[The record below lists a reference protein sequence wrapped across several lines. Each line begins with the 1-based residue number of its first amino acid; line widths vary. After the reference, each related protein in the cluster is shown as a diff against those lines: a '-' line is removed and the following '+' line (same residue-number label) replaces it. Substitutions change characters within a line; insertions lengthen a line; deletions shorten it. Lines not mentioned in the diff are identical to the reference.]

1 MPDRVYR
8 RLKFMKNRVALVT
21 GSTSG
26 IGKAI
31 ASLLAAEGFSVVYHS
46 RSSVEEGLYL
56 ASQNENSLYLQADLS
71 NQAEAKGL
79 IEKIASKYGRL
90 DVLVNNAAL
99 TEVIEHSDLKAA
111 TPEIWRM
118 LHEVNVISPWTLIS
132 EAEPLLKKSSSEGAT
147 SCILNISSHAGV
159 RPKGAS
165 IPYSATKAALNHM
178 TKLLALNLGPDIRV
192 NAIAPGLVHT
202 PMSKDWTAARE
213 LWETKAPMKRGAEP
227 DEIAYV
233 AGMLINSSYLTGEIV
248 LADGGLNL
256 T

>member
-1 MPDRVYR
+1 
-8 RLKFMKNRVALVT
+8 MKKRVALVT

-31 ASLLAAEGFSVVYHS
+31 ANKLASEGFVVVFHS
-46 RSSVEEGLYL
+46 RSSVEEGLRL
-56 ASQNENSLYLQADLS
+56 AAQNEDASYFQADLS
-71 NQAEAKGL
+71 SQTESKEL
-79 IEKIASKYGRL
+79 IKNIALKYGRL

-99 TEVIEHSDLKAA
+99 TEVIDHSNLKAA
-111 TPEIWRM
+111 TAETWRM

-132 EAEPLLKKSSSEGAT
+132 EAEPLLKNSSSDAAT

-165 IPYSATKAALNHM
+165 IPYSVTKAALNHM
-178 TKLLALNLGPDIRV
+178 TKLLALNLGPKIRV

-202 PMSKDWTAARE
+202 PMSEGWAAARE
-213 LWETKAPMKRGAEP
+213 LWASKAPMKRGAEP
-227 DEIAYV
+227 EEIAYV

>member
-1 MPDRVYR
+1 MEQ
-8 RLKFMKNRVALVT
+8 RVALVT

-31 ASLLAAEGFSVVYHS
+31 ASRLTSEGFAVVFHS
-46 RSSVEEGLYL
+46 RSSVDVGEGLACEYEG
-56 ASQNENSLYLQADLS
+56 ASYFQADLS
-71 NQAEAKGL
+71 NQAESKAL
-79 IEKIASKYGRL
+79 IDKVAEKYGRL

-99 TEVIEHSDLKAA
+99 TEVIDHSDLKTA
-111 TPEIWRM
+111 TPDVWRK

-132 EAEPLLKKSSSEGAT
+132 EAEPLLKASSSDKAT
-147 SCILNISSHAGV
+147 SCIVNISSHAGV

-165 IPYSATKAALNHM
+165 IPYAVTKAALNHM
-178 TKLLALNLGPDIRV
+178 TKLLALNLGPEIRV
-192 NAIAPGLVHT
+192 NAIAPGLVNT
-202 PMSKDWTAARE
+202 PMSKDWEVARE
-213 LWETKAPMKRGAEP
+213 LWKNKAPMKRGAEP

-248 LADGGLNL
+248 LSDGGLNL

>member
-1 MPDRVYR
+1 
-8 RLKFMKNRVALVT
+8 MKKRVALVT

-31 ASLLAAEGFSVVYHS
+31 ANRLSKEGFSVVFHS
-46 RSSVEEGLYL
+46 RSSVEVGQRL
-56 ASQNENSLYLQADLS
+56 ASQNKDASYFQADLL
-71 NQAEAKGL
+71 NQTESKGL
-79 IEKIASKYGRL
+79 IEKVNSKYGRL

-111 TPEIWRM
+111 TPEIWRK
-118 LHEVNVISPWTLIS
+118 LHEVNVISPWTLIG
-132 EAEPLLKKSSSEGAT
+132 EAEHLLRSSSSEEAS

-165 IPYSATKAALNHM
+165 IPYSVTKAALNHM
-178 TKLLALNLGPDIRV
+178 TKLLALNLGPEIRV

-202 PMSKDWTAARE
+202 PMSKGWAAAHE
-213 LWETKAPMKRGAEP
+213 LWKTKAPMKRGAEP
-227 DEIAYV
+227 EEIAYV
-233 AGMLINSSYLTGEIV
+233 AGMLINSSYLTGEII
-248 LADGGLNL
+248 LSDGGLNL

>member
-1 MPDRVYR
+1 MN
-8 RLKFMKNRVALVT
+8 NRVALVT

-31 ASLLAAEGFSVVYHS
+31 ANRLASEGCSVVFHS
-46 RSSVEEGLYL
+46 RSSVEEGQRL
-56 ASQNENSLYLQADLS
+56 ASKNENASYIQADLS
-71 NQAEAKGL
+71 NQAESKAL

-99 TEVIEHSDLKAA
+99 TELIDHSDLKAA
-111 TPEIWRM
+111 TPEVWRM
-118 LHEVNVISPWTLIS
+118 LHEVNVVSPWTLIS
-132 EAEPLLKKSSSEGAT
+132 EAEPLLKKASSDGVT

-165 IPYSATKAALNHM
+165 IPYSVTKAALNHM

-202 PMSKDWTAARE
+202 PMSKDWTEARE
-213 LWETKAPMKRGAEP
+213 LWKNKAPMKRGAEP
-227 DEIAYV
+227 EEIAYV
-233 AGMLINSSYLTGEIV
+233 AGMLINSTYLTGEIV

>member
-1 MPDRVYR
+1 
-8 RLKFMKNRVALVT
+8 MKQRVALVT

-31 ASLLAAEGFSVVYHS
+31 ATRLASEGFSVIFHS
-46 RSSVEEGLYL
+46 RSSVDVGQQL
-56 ASQNENSLYLQADLS
+56 AAQHQDASYFQADLS

-79 IEKIASKYGRL
+79 IGHIASRYGRL
-90 DVLVNNAAL
+90 DVLVNNAAI
-99 TEVIEHSDLKAA
+99 TEVIDHSDLKAA
-111 TPEIWRM
+111 TPEIWRK
-118 LHEVNVISPWTLIS
+118 LHEVNVISPWTLIA
-132 EAEPLLKKSSSEGAT
+132 EAESLLKNASSESAT

-165 IPYSATKAALNHM
+165 IPYSVTKAALNHM

-202 PMSKDWTAARE
+202 PMSKDWAAARE
-213 LWETKAPMKRGAEP
+213 LWASKAPMKRGAEP
-227 DEIAYV
+227 EEIAYV
-233 AGMLINSSYLTGEIV
+233 ASMLINSSYLTGEIV
-248 LADGGLNL
+248 LSDGGLNL

>member
-1 MPDRVYR
+1 
-8 RLKFMKNRVALVT
+8 MKNRVALVT

-31 ASLLAAEGFSVVYHS
+31 ANRLAAEGFSVVFHS
-46 RSSVEEGLYL
+46 RTSVEIGQRL
-56 ASQNENSLYLQADLS
+56 ASDNENACYFQADLS
-71 NQAEAKGL
+71 NQTETKGL
-79 IEKIASKYGRL
+79 IEKIIAKYGRL

-99 TEVIEHSDLKAA
+99 TEVIDHSNLKAA
-111 TPEIWRM
+111 TPEVWRM
-118 LHEVNVISPWTLIS
+118 LHEVNVISPWALIS
-132 EAEPLLKKSSSEGAT
+132 EAEPFLKKSSAEGAS

-165 IPYSATKAALNHM
+165 IPYSVTKAALNHM
-178 TKLLALNLGPDIRV
+178 TKLLALNLGPEIRV

-202 PMSKDWTAARE
+202 PMSKDWVAARE
-213 LWETKAPMKRGAEP
+213 LWKAKAPMKRGAEP
-227 DEIAYV
+227 EEIAYV